1 MHWMSLVVDRTKETF
16 VKFDMHWMSL
26 VVDRTKE
33 TVVKF
38 DMHWMCGNIFS

>member
-1 MHWMSLVVDRTKETF
+1 
-16 VKFDMHWMSL
+16 MHWMSL

-38 DMHWMCGNIFS
+38 DMHWMSLVVDRTKKTVVKFDACQT